1 MSSNNDN
8 NDSGSN
14 NTTGAEGSKAP
25 ANYPSA
31 PLAPPPLTGM
41 SEEVYFRHMANIG
54 VVPKQQWVSGEDLQL
69 EKKVLKPSSP
79 SSSQQLA
86 DYGKQ
91 RS

>member
-8 NDSGSN
+8 NDSGSSN
-14 NTTGAEGSKAP
+14 NNAGSSNNNAGSSSNTTGAEGNKAP

-41 SEEVYFRHMANIG
+41 SEGVYLRHMANIG

-69 EKKVLKPSSP
+69 EK
-79 SSSQQLA
+79 
-86 DYGKQ
+86 
-91 RS
+91 